1 MKFDIKSLLRDKN
14 VLYIVAFLAATNVLS
29 YLMAGNYESIV
40 FFGVVGYLA
49 TYYSKNMIV
58 ILLIS
63 MLATNLIL
71 GTRMLKRNV
80 EAMENKRKEEVKEEV
95 KEEEE
100 TPSHPFSGDSSPG
113 KITSEQMLSN
123 KNAKATKPK
132 EKMQPNIDY
141 AATLE
146 QAYDN
151 LDNLIGQDGIKK
163 MGEQTERLA
172 SKQKE
177 LMQNIEAMAPMLQK
191 AGSLLESM
199 PLEGLGNLQNTV
211 NNALKKISGSK
222 SENK

>member
-1 MKFDIKSLLRDKN
+1 MKFDINSLLRDKN

-63 MLATNLIL
+63 MLTTNLLL

-80 EAMENKRKEEVKEEV
+80 EAMANNDKPKEK
-95 KEEEE
+95 KNEEEE
-100 TPSHPFSGDSSPG
+100 NST
-113 KITSEQMLSN
+113 EEMSN
-123 KNAKATKPK
+123 EKANKKVK

-172 SKQKE
+172 TKQKE

-191 AGSLLESM
+191 AGSMLRAM
-199 PLEGLGNLQNTV
+199 PLEGLGNLQTNVTD
-211 NNALKKISGSK
+211 ALNKLSGK
-222 SENK
+222 TGGNK

>member
-80 EAMENKRKEEVKEEV
+80 EAMDNKRKEEV

-123 KNAKATKPK
+123 KNAKATKTK

-172 SKQKE
+172 TKQKE

-191 AGSLLESM
+191 AGSMLESL
-199 PLEGLGNLQNTV
+199 PFEGLGNLQNTV

>member
-80 EAMENKRKEEVKEEV
+80 EAMDNKRKEEV

-123 KNAKATKPK
+123 KNAKATKTK

-211 NNALKKISGSK
+211 NNALKKISGSN

>member
-1 MKFDIKSLLRDKN
+1 MKFDINSLLRDKN

-63 MLATNLIL
+63 MLTTNLLL

-80 EAMENKRKEEVKEEV
+80 EAMANNDKPKEK
-95 KEEEE
+95 KNEEEE
-100 TPSHPFSGDSSPG
+100 NST
-113 KITSEQMLSN
+113 EEMSN
-123 KNAKATKPK
+123 NDVKETKPK

-177 LMQNIEAMAPMLQK
+177 LMQNIESMGPMLEK
-191 AGSLLESM
+191 AGSMLNSL
-199 PLEGLGNLQNTV
+199 PLENLGNLQDTL
-211 NNALKKISGSK
+211 NNALKKIGGSK
-222 SENK
+222 S

>member
-14 VLYIVAFLAATNVLS
+14 VLYIVAFLAATNLIS

-63 MLATNLIL
+63 MLTTNLLL

-80 EAMENKRKEEVKEEV
+80 EAMANNDKPKEK
-95 KEEEE
+95 KNEEEE
-100 TPSHPFSGDSSPG
+100 NST
-113 KITSEQMLSN
+113 EEMSN
-123 KNAKATKPK
+123 EKANKKVK

-172 SKQKE
+172 TKQKE
-177 LMQNIEAMAPMLQK
+177 LMQNIEAMGPMLQK
-191 AGSLLESM
+191 AGSMLESL
-199 PLEGLGNLQNTV
+199 PFEGLGNLQNTV

-222 SENK
+222 IENK

>member
-14 VLYIVAFLAATNVLS
+14 VLYIVAFLAATNLLS
-29 YLMAGNYESIV
+29 YLMVGNYESIV

-63 MLATNLIL
+63 MLTTNLLL

-80 EAMENKRKEEVKEEV
+80 EAMSNKRKEK
-95 KEEEE
+95 KNEEEE
-100 TPSHPFSGDSSPG
+100 SS
-113 KITSEQMLSN
+113 TEEMSN
-123 KNAKATKPK
+123 KKPKETKPK

-172 SKQKE
+172 TKQKE
-177 LMQNIEAMAPMLQK
+177 LMQNIEAMGPMLQK
-191 AGSLLESM
+191 AGSMLDSL
-199 PLEGLGNLQNTV
+199 PLEGLGNLQTNVT
-211 NNALKKISGSK
+211 NALNKLSGK
-222 SENK
+222 TGGNK

>member
-1 MKFDIKSLLRDKN
+1 MKFDINSLLRDKN
-14 VLYIVAFLAATNVLS
+14 VLYIVAFLAATNLIS

-63 MLATNLIL
+63 MLTTNLLL

-80 EAMENKRKEEVKEEV
+80 EAMANNDKPKEK
-95 KEEEE
+95 KNEEEE
-100 TPSHPFSGDSSPG
+100 NST
-113 KITSEQMLSN
+113 EEMSN
-123 KNAKATKPK
+123 NDVKETKPK

-177 LMQNIEAMAPMLQK
+177 LMQNIESMGPMLEK
-191 AGSLLESM
+191 AGSMLNSL
-199 PLEGLGNLQNTV
+199 PLENLGNLQDTL
-211 NNALKKISGSK
+211 NNALKKIGGS
-222 SENK
+222 

>member
-1 MKFDIKSLLRDKN
+1 MKFDINSLLRDKN
-14 VLYIVAFLAATNVLS
+14 VLYIVAFLAATNLIS

-63 MLATNLIL
+63 MLTTNLLL

-80 EAMENKRKEEVKEEV
+80 EAMANNDKPKEK
-95 KEEEE
+95 KNEEEE
-100 TPSHPFSGDSSPG
+100 NST
-113 KITSEQMLSN
+113 EEMSN
-123 KNAKATKPK
+123 DDVKETKPK

-177 LMQNIEAMAPMLQK
+177 LMQNIESMGPMLEK
-191 AGSLLESM
+191 AGSMLNSL
-199 PLEGLGNLQNTV
+199 PLDNLGNLQDTL
-211 NNALKKISGSK
+211 NNALKKIGGRK
-222 SENK
+222 S

>member
-1 MKFDIKSLLRDKN
+1 MKFDINSLLRDKN
-14 VLYIVAFLAATNVLS
+14 VLYIVAFLAATNLIS

-63 MLATNLIL
+63 MLTTNLLL

-80 EAMENKRKEEVKEEV
+80 EAMTTKRKEK
-95 KEEEE
+95 KNEEEE
-100 TPSHPFSGDSSPG
+100 IST
-113 KITSEQMLSN
+113 EEMSN
-123 KNAKATKPK
+123 NDVKETKPK

-172 SKQKE
+172 TKQKE
-177 LMQNIEAMAPMLQK
+177 LMQNIESMGPMLEK
-191 AGSLLESM
+191 AGSMLNSL
-199 PLEGLGNLQNTV
+199 PLENLGNLQDTL
-211 NNALKKISGSK
+211 NNALKKIGGSK
-222 SENK
+222 S

>member
-14 VLYIVAFLAATNVLS
+14 VLYIVAFLAATNVIS

-63 MLATNLIL
+63 MLTTNLLL

-80 EAMENKRKEEVKEEV
+80 EAMTTKRKEK
-95 KEEEE
+95 KNEEEE
-100 TPSHPFSGDSSPG
+100 IST
-113 KITSEQMLSN
+113 EEMSN
-123 KNAKATKPK
+123 NDVKETKPK

-172 SKQKE
+172 TKQKV
-177 LMQNIEAMAPMLQK
+177 LMQNIGSMAPILEK
-191 AGSLLESM
+191 AGSMLNSL
-199 PLEGLGNLQNTV
+199 PLENLGNLQDTL
-211 NNALKKISGSK
+211 NNALKKIGGSK
-222 SENK
+222 S

>member
-80 EAMENKRKEEVKEEV
+80 EAMDNKRKEEV

-113 KITSEQMLSN
+113 KITSEQMSPN
-123 KNAKATKPK
+123 KNVKTTKPK

-177 LMQNIEAMAPMLQK
+177 LMQNIEAMGPMLQK

-222 SENK
+222 IENK

>member
-80 EAMENKRKEEVKEEV
+80 EAMDNKRKEEV

-172 SKQKE
+172 TKQKE
-177 LMQNIEAMAPMLQK
+177 LMQNIEAMGPMLQK

>member
-1 MKFDIKSLLRDKN
+1 MKFDINSLLRDKN

-63 MLATNLIL
+63 MLTTNLLL

-80 EAMENKRKEEVKEEV
+80 EAMANNDKPKEK
-95 KEEEE
+95 KNEEEE
-100 TPSHPFSGDSSPG
+100 NST
-113 KITSEQMLSN
+113 EEMSN
-123 KNAKATKPK
+123 NDVKETKPK

-177 LMQNIEAMAPMLQK
+177 LMQNIESMGPMLEK
-191 AGSLLESM
+191 AGSMLNSL
-199 PLEGLGNLQNTV
+199 PLENLGNLQDTL
-211 NNALKKISGSK
+211 NNALLQKDLFGH
-222 SENK
+222 NV

>member
-1 MKFDIKSLLRDKN
+1 MKFDINSLLRDKN
-14 VLYIVAFLAATNVLS
+14 VLYIVAFLAATNLIS

-80 EAMENKRKEEVKEEV
+80 EAMANNDKPKEK
-95 KEEEE
+95 KNEEEE
-100 TPSHPFSGDSSPG
+100 NST
-113 KITSEQMLSN
+113 EEMSN
-123 KNAKATKPK
+123 DDVKETKPK

-177 LMQNIEAMAPMLQK
+177 LMQNIESMGPMLEK
-191 AGSLLESM
+191 AGSMLNSL
-199 PLEGLGNLQNTV
+199 PLDNLGNLQDTL
-211 NNALKKISGSK
+211 NNALKKIGGRK
-222 SENK
+222 S

>member
-80 EAMENKRKEEVKEEV
+80 EAMDNKRKEEV

-211 NNALKKISGSK
+211 NNALKKIS
-222 SENK
+222 

>member
-1 MKFDIKSLLRDKN
+1 MKFDIKTLLRDKN

-29 YLMAGNYESIV
+29 YLMSGNYESIV

-63 MLATNLIL
+63 MLTTNLLL

-80 EAMENKRKEEVKEEV
+80 EAMANNDKRKEK
-95 KEEEE
+95 KNEEEE
-100 TPSHPFSGDSSPG
+100 NST
-113 KITSEQMLSN
+113 EEMSN
-123 KNAKATKPK
+123 EKANKKVK

-172 SKQKE
+172 TKQKE
-177 LMQNIEAMAPMLQK
+177 LMQNIEAMGPMLQK

>member
-14 VLYIVAFLAATNVLS
+14 VLYIVAFLAATNLIS

-63 MLATNLIL
+63 MLTTNLLL

-80 EAMENKRKEEVKEEV
+80 EAMANNDKPKEK
-95 KEEEE
+95 KNEEEE
-100 TPSHPFSGDSSPG
+100 NST
-113 KITSEQMLSN
+113 EEMSN
-123 KNAKATKPK
+123 DDVKETKPK

-172 SKQKE
+172 TKQKE
-177 LMQNIEAMAPMLQK
+177 LMQNIESMGPMLEK
-191 AGSLLESM
+191 AGSMLNSL
-199 PLEGLGNLQNTV
+199 PLDNLGNLQDTL
-211 NNALKKISGSK
+211 NNALKKIGGRK
-222 SENK
+222 S

>member
-1 MKFDIKSLLRDKN
+1 MKFDINSLLRDKN
-14 VLYIVAFLAATNVLS
+14 VLYIVAFLAATNLIS

-63 MLATNLIL
+63 MLTTNLLL

-80 EAMENKRKEEVKEEV
+80 EAMANNDKPKEK
-95 KEEEE
+95 KNEEEE
-100 TPSHPFSGDSSPG
+100 NST
-113 KITSEQMLSN
+113 EEMSN
-123 KNAKATKPK
+123 NDVKETKPK

-177 LMQNIEAMAPMLQK
+177 LMQNIESMGPMLEK
-191 AGSLLESM
+191 AGSMLNSL
-199 PLEGLGNLQNTV
+199 PLENLGNLQDTL
-211 NNALKKISGSK
+211 NNALKKIGGSK
-222 SENK
+222 S

>member
-1 MKFDIKSLLRDKN
+1 MKFDINSLLRDKN

-63 MLATNLIL
+63 MLTTNLLL

-80 EAMENKRKEEVKEEV
+80 EAMANNDKPKEK
-95 KEEEE
+95 KNEEEE
-100 TPSHPFSGDSSPG
+100 NST
-113 KITSEQMLSN
+113 EEMSN
-123 KNAKATKPK
+123 EKANKKVK

-172 SKQKE
+172 TKQKE
-177 LMQNIEAMAPMLQK
+177 LMQNIESMGPMLEK
-191 AGSLLESM
+191 AGSMLNSL
-199 PLEGLGNLQNTV
+199 PLDNLGNLQDTLNK
-211 NNALKKISGSK
+211 ALKKIGGSK
-222 SENK
+222 S

>member
-80 EAMENKRKEEVKEEV
+80 EAMDNKRKEEV

-123 KNAKATKPK
+123 KNAKATKSK

-172 SKQKE
+172 TKQKE
-177 LMQNIEAMAPMLQK
+177 LMQNIEAMGPMLQK

-199 PLEGLGNLQNTV
+199 PLDGLGNLQNTV

>member
-63 MLATNLIL
+63 MLTTNLLL

-80 EAMENKRKEEVKEEV
+80 EAMTTKRKEK
-95 KEEEE
+95 KNEEEE
-100 TPSHPFSGDSSPG
+100 IST
-113 KITSEQMLSN
+113 EEMSN
-123 KNAKATKPK
+123 NDVKETKPK

-172 SKQKE
+172 TKQKE
-177 LMQNIEAMAPMLQK
+177 LMQNIEAMGPMLQK

>member
-80 EAMENKRKEEVKEEV
+80 EAMDNKHKEEV

-113 KITSEQMLSN
+113 KITSEQMSPN

-172 SKQKE
+172 TKQKE

-191 AGSLLESM
+191 AGSMLESL

>member
-1 MKFDIKSLLRDKN
+1 MKFDINSLLRDKN
-14 VLYIVAFLAATNVLS
+14 VLYIVAFLAATNLIS

-63 MLATNLIL
+63 MLTTNLLL

-80 EAMENKRKEEVKEEV
+80 EAMTTKRKEK
-95 KEEEE
+95 KNEEEE
-100 TPSHPFSGDSSPG
+100 IST
-113 KITSEQMLSN
+113 EEMSN
-123 KNAKATKPK
+123 NDVKETKPK

-172 SKQKE
+172 TKQKE
-177 LMQNIEAMAPMLQK
+177 LMQNIEAMGPMLQK
-191 AGSLLESM
+191 AGSMLESL
-199 PLEGLGNLQNTV
+199 PFEGLGNLQNTV

>member
-80 EAMENKRKEEVKEEV
+80 EAMDNKRKEEV

-222 SENK
+222 IENK

>member
-80 EAMENKRKEEVKEEV
+80 EAMDNKRKEEV

-172 SKQKE
+172 TKQKE

-191 AGSLLESM
+191 AGSMLESL
-199 PLEGLGNLQNTV
+199 PFEGLGNLQNTV

-222 SENK
+222 IENK

>member
-1 MKFDIKSLLRDKN
+1 MKFDINSLLRDKN
-14 VLYIVAFLAATNVLS
+14 VLYIVAFLAATNLIS

-63 MLATNLIL
+63 MLTTNLLL

-80 EAMENKRKEEVKEEV
+80 EAMANNDKPKEKKNEENSTEEMSNNDVKE
-95 KEEEE
+95 
-100 TPSHPFSGDSSPG
+100 
-113 KITSEQMLSN
+113 
-123 KNAKATKPK
+123 TKPK

-177 LMQNIEAMAPMLQK
+177 LMQNIESMGPMLEK
-191 AGSLLESM
+191 AGSMLNSL
-199 PLEGLGNLQNTV
+199 PLENLGNLQDTL
-211 NNALKKISGSK
+211 NNALKKIGGSK
-222 SENK
+222 S

>member
-1 MKFDIKSLLRDKN
+1 MKFDINSLLRDKN

-63 MLATNLIL
+63 MLTTNLLL

-80 EAMENKRKEEVKEEV
+80 EAMDNKLKEEV

-113 KITSEQMLSN
+113 KITSEQMSPN
-123 KNAKATKPK
+123 KNVKTTKPK

-177 LMQNIEAMAPMLQK
+177 LMQNIESMGPMLEK
-191 AGSLLESM
+191 AGSMLNSL
-199 PLEGLGNLQNTV
+199 PLENLGNLQDTL
-211 NNALKKISGSK
+211 NNALKKIGGSK
-222 SENK
+222 S

>member
-63 MLATNLIL
+63 MLTTNLLL

-80 EAMENKRKEEVKEEV
+80 EAMTTKRKEK
-95 KEEEE
+95 KNEEEE
-100 TPSHPFSGDSSPG
+100 NST
-113 KITSEQMLSN
+113 EEMSN
-123 KNAKATKPK
+123 EKANKKVK

-172 SKQKE
+172 TKQKE

-191 AGSLLESM
+191 AGSMLKAM
-199 PLEGLGNLQNTV
+199 PLEGLGNLQTNVTD
-211 NNALKKISGSK
+211 ALNKLSGK
-222 SENK
+222 TGGNK

>member
-1 MKFDIKSLLRDKN
+1 MKFDINSLLRDKN
-14 VLYIVAFLAATNVLS
+14 VLYIVAFLAATNLIS

-63 MLATNLIL
+63 MLTTNLLL

-80 EAMENKRKEEVKEEV
+80 EAMANNDKPKEK
-95 KEEEE
+95 KNEEEE
-100 TPSHPFSGDSSPG
+100 NST
-113 KITSEQMLSN
+113 EEMSN
-123 KNAKATKPK
+123 EKANKKVK

-177 LMQNIEAMAPMLQK
+177 LMQNIESMGPMLEK
-191 AGSLLESM
+191 AGSMLNSL
-199 PLEGLGNLQNTV
+199 PLDNLGNLQDTL
-211 NNALKKISGSK
+211 NNALKKIGGSK
-222 SENK
+222 S

>member
-63 MLATNLIL
+63 MLTTNLLL

-80 EAMENKRKEEVKEEV
+80 EAMDNKRKEEV

-123 KNAKATKPK
+123 KNAKATKTK

-211 NNALKKISGSK
+211 NNALKKISGSN

>member
-80 EAMENKRKEEVKEEV
+80 EAMDNKRKEEV

-172 SKQKE
+172 TKQKE

-191 AGSLLESM
+191 AGSMLESL
-199 PLEGLGNLQNTV
+199 PLDGLGNLQNTV

>member
-80 EAMENKRKEEVKEEV
+80 EAMDNKRKEEV

-123 KNAKATKPK
+123 KNAKATKSK

-172 SKQKE
+172 TKQKE

-191 AGSLLESM
+191 AGSMLESL

>member
-80 EAMENKRKEEVKEEV
+80 EAMDNKRKEEV

-113 KITSEQMLSN
+113 KITSEQMSPN
-123 KNAKATKPK
+123 KNVKTTKPK

>member
-80 EAMENKRKEEVKEEV
+80 EAMDNKRKEEV

-123 KNAKATKPK
+123 KNAKATKSK

-172 SKQKE
+172 TKQKE
-177 LMQNIEAMAPMLQK
+177 LMQNIEAMGPMLQK